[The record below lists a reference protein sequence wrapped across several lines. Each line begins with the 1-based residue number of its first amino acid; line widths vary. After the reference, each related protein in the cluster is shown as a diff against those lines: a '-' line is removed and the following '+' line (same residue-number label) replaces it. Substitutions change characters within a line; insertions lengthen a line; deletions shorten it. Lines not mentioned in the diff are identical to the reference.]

1 MLHLS
6 LLFKFH
12 RFFKAFSS
20 FFHIWGLLWKYINA
34 KFAERKED
42 MDEKEKN
49 LNENSENESTPKR
62 EAEDTLH
69 TPESAQP
76 VQETPIVE
84 GVTPE
89 GEKFAGA
96 TEDAAEASST
106 NAFLKKQVIKNQ
118 NLLDRLQG
126 QDALVQLVA
135 GQSHLI
141 E

>member
-1 MLHLS
+1 
-6 LLFKFH
+6 
-12 RFFKAFSS
+12 
-20 FFHIWGLLWKYINA
+20 
-34 KFAERKED
+34 

-62 EAEDTLH
+62 EVEDTLH

-84 GVTPE
+84 GVTQKGRNLPE
-89 GEKFAGA
+89 RQKMQPRRVLQMH
-96 TEDAAEASST
+96 
-106 NAFLKKQVIKNQ
+106 FLKKQVIKNQ

-135 GQSHLI
+135 GQFHLI

>member
-1 MLHLS
+1 
-6 LLFKFH
+6 
-12 RFFKAFSS
+12 
-20 FFHIWGLLWKYINA
+20 
-34 KFAERKED
+34 

-49 LNENSENESTPKR
+49 LNENSEKESTPKR
-62 EAEDTLH
+62 EVEETLH
-69 TPESAQP
+69 TNESSQP

-135 GQSHLI
+135 GQFHLI